1 MKRKLIIVLTL
12 LTLILS
18 FTACGKNE
26 ITTSDTIEDNVED
39 TDVNIEQ
46 REKLFEHI
54 GQDIE
59 QFNILKSQTIND
71 NLYQWWYGTD
81 NDETSCVYVAIGDVA
96 KNNGGGF
103 AEFENVIPV
112 LSGDEEYLLEIA
124 IGSLT
129 DDGYL
134 DMDKDV
140 RSYYFI
146 QEKDDLIFMELK
158 INE

>member
-1 MKRKLIIVLTL
+1 MKRKFIIVLTL
-12 LTLILS
+12 LILILS

-26 ITTSDTIEDNVED
+26 AANSDTIEDKVED
-39 TDVNIEQ
+39 TDVNIAQ

-71 NLYQWWYGTD
+71 NLYQWWYGAD
-81 NDETSCVYVAIGDVA
+81 NDETACVYVAIGDVA
-96 KNNGGGF
+96 KNNGSGF